1 MPQDEIQI
9 GKLIKDKLKE
19 DGRSASWLAEKICC
33 DRTNIYKIFK
43 KSSINA
49 SLLQKI
55 SRILGVD
62 FFTYYSDNNQNI
74 NNSAEEE

>member
-1 MPQDEIQI
+1 MNKDEINI
-9 GKLIKDKLKE
+9 GSLIKNKLKE
-19 DGRSASWLAEKICC
+19 DGRSVSWLAKKICC

-55 SRILGVD
+55 GKILGTD
-62 FFTYYSDNNQNI
+62 FFMYYSDNNQNT
-74 NNSAEEE
+74 NKNAEEK